1 MPTLTLGFLIALANG
16 TAKCAS
22 FHPKEANHKLMQ
34 KRKCI
39 ERQEKRETNS
49 KGVEVGKRLW
59 SEERN
64 EIEITVLTRS
74 IFFC

>member
-1 MPTLTLGFLIALANG
+1 
-16 TAKCAS
+16 
-22 FHPKEANHKLMQ
+22 MQ